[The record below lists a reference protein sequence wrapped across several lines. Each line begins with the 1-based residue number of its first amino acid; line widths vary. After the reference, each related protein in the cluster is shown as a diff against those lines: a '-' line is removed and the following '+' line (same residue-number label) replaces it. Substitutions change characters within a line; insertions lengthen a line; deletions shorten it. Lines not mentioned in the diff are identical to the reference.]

1 MLIPST
7 RIDSDALVSPFVYL
21 ILVILQPDKRSRSS
35 NVLLIATFLPP
46 QFLPFLYSKQPKS
59 SISSTRT
66 ITKSLLMN
74 AHMWSTNSHV
84 VIVRL
89 HTSVKLP
96 DAEKIRIREHH
107 RSDSAISSHLLSH
120 DTASRCTS
128 QDFSILAHN
137 SFPSRLRILE
147 AFFIRRLRPS
157 INRKDDFRNEALQL
171 FSDVWQFALFLPIGR
186 LWRFLWC
193 HARTMNCIHCPRHL
207 DLKPVGHFY
216 FASRWA

>member
-21 ILVILQPDKRSRSS
+21 ILVILQPDKRRRSS
-35 NVLLIATFLPP
+35 NVLLIATFP
-46 QFLPFLYSKQPKS
+46 
-59 SISSTRT
+59 SSTVSP
-66 ITKSLLMN
+66 ILVFQATKVKHLLN
-74 AHMWSTNSHV
+74 KNHHKKSFDERSHV
-84 VIVRL
+84 VYKFSCSHCQAAYVGQTTRRL
-89 HTSVKLP
+89 
-96 DAEKIRIREHH
+96 KIRIREHH